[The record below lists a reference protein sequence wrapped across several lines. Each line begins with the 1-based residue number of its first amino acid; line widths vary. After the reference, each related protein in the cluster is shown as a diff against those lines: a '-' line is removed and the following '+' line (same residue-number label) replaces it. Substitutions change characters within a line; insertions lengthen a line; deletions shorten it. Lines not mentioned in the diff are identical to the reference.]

1 VVANN
6 NTAALTKA
14 KEEKPSKTL
23 EDLNKARAARDAI
36 VASKPPKVNT
46 VPTTPSSSSS
56 PAKSVVESNN
66 AAALAKAKA
75 DTIAAKAAADAARAT
90 TTAPKTI
97 AELDDRE
104 LAFTKGVDTFA
115 KGKDDTMYAGG
126 SKTFDETAGAGKGL
140 TSSVPV
146 SEVPLQVGG
155 YNSGIAAT
163 TVNNY
168 EDRGSID
175 MGSMLGPNAG
185 NRLNVGNQVG
195 VLKKKTVVVILA

>member
-1 VVANN
+1 MNFFVDFASIAATVAKAKADALAAGTDWPPKATPSSSSSSSAKTVVANN

-14 KEEKPSKTL
+14 KEEKLSKTL

-75 DTIAAKAAADAARAT
+75 DTIAAKAAADA
-90 TTAPKTI
+90 
-97 AELDDRE
+97 
-104 LAFTKGVDTFA
+104 FA

-185 NRLNVGNQVG
+185 NR
-195 VLKKKTVVVILA
+195 